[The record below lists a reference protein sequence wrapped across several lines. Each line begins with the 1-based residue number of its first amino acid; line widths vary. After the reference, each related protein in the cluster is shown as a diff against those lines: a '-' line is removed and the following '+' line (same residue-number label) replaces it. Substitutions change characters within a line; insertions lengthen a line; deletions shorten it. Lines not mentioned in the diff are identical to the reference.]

1 MQPYQKEYIANLK
14 DITTL
19 PSRSQTPV
27 QSFAT
32 YEEKLQRARC
42 LLEEKINHNIEL
54 LRDGLFPLFD
64 RIFEAQPTELTELEE
79 FANALFNGKNE
90 LDCGLFCQIYQALL
104 SRARHAKDRNA
115 IIRCLYWLG
124 IGRHN
129 MCNKMVGIDLTDSE
143 YYMSQMR
150 LCFAEAAAYLKY
162 FEEID
167 DTETKGYI
175 LRSRANTA
183 LGQFKSA
190 SAKIRITRQ
199 TLQILQDEGYQENAP
214 ELPWNR
220 YIYMTHQQMTSSIS
234 YSRDNDMTA
243 QDVTAI
249 MESAH
254 IVHQQRIAEALSKKE
269 TPPIR
274 SAFSCHAIE
283 YYCGLLTLEE
293 LLEKME
299 QLMDHADTSSFSLEN
314 MYAIISLP
322 AFYCQYLREYPEQLS
337 KREKYLENLY
347 PKVLSY
353 AEAFPK
359 NEANEQIFFYLR
371 QLSTTFIETAHSISY
386 GDFQQNIMIHFAP
399 DVYVHSQVVG
409 KVAAVFCVII
419 LHEEPNFFDDIEQIK
434 AIENPDKKQQAVHDF
449 AMNCGMFHDVGK
461 INFINLFT
469 RTARQWFEEEYEIA
483 HLHTIVGNKRLST
496 CTSTRDYAAAA
507 LGHHSWYDGS
517 HGYPETYKRLT
528 CPCRQ
533 MVDVIGL
540 IDWIDNSLSRPW
552 LYGRSKKSFDAIIQ
566 EALSLE
572 GKRFSP
578 LLTARLRDTVILEK
592 IKQAFVSARKE
603 AHYQLY
609 KINLYQNKNN
619 TLSKN

>member
-27 QSFAT
+27 QSFAA

-42 LLEEKINHNIEL
+42 LLEEKINRNIEL
-54 LRDGLFPLFD
+54 LRNGLFPLFD
-64 RIFEAQPTELTELEE
+64 RIFEAQPAELDDLEE
-79 FANALFNGKNE
+79 FASTLFNGKSE
-90 LDCGLFCQIYQALL
+90 LDSGLFCQIYQALL

-129 MCNKMVGIDLTDSE
+129 MCNKMVGIDLADSE

-283 YYCGLLTLEE
+283 YYCGLLTLKE

-299 QLMDHADTSSFSLEN
+299 QLMDQADTSSFSLEN
-314 MYAIISLP
+314 MYAAISLP

-359 NEANEQIFFYLR
+359 NEANEQVFFYLR
-371 QLSTTFIETAHSISY
+371 QLSTTFIETPNSISY

-409 KVAAVFCVII
+409 KAAAVFCDII

-434 AIENPDKKQQAVHDF
+434 IIDNPYRKQQSVHDF
-449 AMNCGMFHDVGK
+449 AMNCGIFHDVGK

-469 RTARQWFEEEYEIA
+469 RTARQWFDEEYEVV
-483 HLHTIVGNKRLST
+483 HLHTIVGHKRLAT
-496 CTSTRDYAAAA
+496 CPSTRDYAAAA

-578 LLTARLRDTVILEK
+578 LLTARLRDAAILEK